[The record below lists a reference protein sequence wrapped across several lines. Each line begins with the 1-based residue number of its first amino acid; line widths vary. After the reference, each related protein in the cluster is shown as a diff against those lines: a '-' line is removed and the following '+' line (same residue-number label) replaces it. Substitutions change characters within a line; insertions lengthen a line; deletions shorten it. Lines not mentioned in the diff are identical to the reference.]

1 MKALAC
7 PRLLNLFMSAV
18 VKRASVGIEDIE
30 IDLLLEG
37 IFRAHGFDFRDYSR
51 ASLKRRI
58 LEVMRAENMETVS
71 AFQNL
76 LLHNAAC
83 LDRFLLRLSVHATAM
98 FRDPSFYLTFRT
110 SVVPLLRTY
119 PTVQIWVAGCSTGEE
134 VYSLAILLQ
143 EERLYPKCRIY
154 ATDISQAVL
163 RKAREGI
170 FPLAAMREYT
180 ANYHQAG
187 GAHEFSDYYTA
198 QYDSAMFSTSLRNN
212 IVFSEH
218 NLATDGSFNEFQ
230 VILCRNVMIYFNKE
244 LQARVHNLLYDSLSM
259 FGVFGLGNKES
270 LKFTPREQF
279 YEELNETDKLYR
291 KVA

>member
-1 MKALAC
+1 
-7 PRLLNLFMSAV
+7 MSAV
-18 VKRASVGIEDIE
+18 VTKAVAGLEDIE

-37 IFRAHGFDFRDYSR
+37 LYRAHGFDFREYSR
-51 ASLKRRI
+51 ASIKRRI
-58 LEVMRAENMETVS
+58 LELMRAEKLETVS
-71 AFQNL
+71 AFQDRVM
-76 LLHNAAC
+76 HDAAA
-83 LDRFLLRLSVHATAM
+83 LDRFLLGLAVHATAM
-98 FRDPSFYLTFRT
+98 FRDPSFYLTFRKR
-110 SVVPLLRTY
+110 VVPLLRTY

-134 VYSLAILLQ
+134 VYSLAILLE

-154 ATDISQAVL
+154 ATDMSQAVL

-187 GAHEFSDYYTA
+187 GVHEFSDYYTA
-198 QYDSAMFSTSLRNN
+198 RYDNVIFSASLKHN

-270 LKFTPREQF
+270 LKFTPRETF
-279 YEELNETDKLYR
+279 YENLNETDKLYR